1 MQRFQVEIADGISE
15 IVEAENENEARKKVK
30 AIIATGAVSPFY
42 DKLHFDYE
50 TGVRGKFERKVDEG
64 TEKEGG
70 LRNLRAQLA
79 RAETNGIIGFTEQD
93 QVLSNFVGSSGFTRN
108 TRGQVALTPAGLEE
122 LGLPVQYRTLSDGSK
137 MPLNTIIDEN
147 DFGFKTGDLSDFA
160 GIAGPIGGAIA
171 LMSPQLR
178 VIKGLTALF
187 GGRER
192 IARMFAAGIG
202 SVTGKAAEEA
212 LDYEEGFQLQERD
225 ELKNLFGGE
234 FLFGSIGQGA
244 GELFGMGF
252 NLLLGKTAPRADLR
266 LNRQQAKGTSIIDI
280 LKFDAKLGK
289 EATDK
294 QIAKAIKEGQ
304 IKQFDWKG
312 LASQAT
318 LGRKLPGRLQDI
330 SEQVLGNTRDKD
342 TAQYLRTEIDNLL
355 ENIGGENAL
364 HQKSISDAVKGSLD
378 EQVDASL
385 QKLRLKEKDVTLQLK
400 SLIESVVDDAIEVGN
415 YADAPGRSF
424 LGRELK
430 INLSKARK
438 EVIKDLGE
446 KYREVDKVFNSM
458 VSLEGKAVGSA
469 EYVVAVNLD
478 RVIRNTINKNIIDS
492 KNLIKQH
499 KDADYFWNVNN
510 RDELDAGI
518 VSKIEKALDTFQA
531 NVANPNVPVSLS
543 HVRNAYSKLN
553 TISRDTLEASTER
566 KVILE
571 IMRKLDDS
579 IVKNGERVV
588 PGSPDSIL
596 TQLEIEGVTE
606 FQQAVARNAK
616 VGFSDPVT
624 GKISRDVGLT
634 VETKAVQQV
643 NRAIEELR
651 AVNKLASERM
661 APFDSIASKKI
672 ISNAQTGAYDASEVY
687 KVAILNGEAKTLEDI
702 FKALN
707 QYDKYMVQAGK
718 TGAAEKTLKGQI
730 KQRLFADAFRS
741 STDMVDETIDFTTF
755 AKQIN
760 KFERDYPG
768 KLDLLFTDSVTG
780 RNTADLVRNTVAQVN
795 KINPRLKPQDMK
807 NLVSDFT
814 TSNKGLSASDQGL
827 AFVQGLK
834 QLAKASEKRLKL
846 ESNRAVADL
855 PLKGIDETV
864 NIIFR
869 PHAYENIKIL
879 KRTLKDTPE
888 IFTAIQ
894 QASMQKLL
902 SKSIDLNGKGRI
914 TDVFKSGNLKTALD
928 SYGDETLNAMFGR
941 ELTQNLRYFQ
951 RSVDVLTKQE
961 AGRGGA
967 AGGLVAA
974 GIGASLALNPI
985 AVLPTVLSLAVARKL
1000 FASPTFVAAASRTDK
1015 GSIMTVLDMTEQS
1028 IRQVAARELGMG
1040 GEQASQFA
1048 RDVMSGAIDA
1058 SGVEELIA
1066 PGKELL
1072 KQGISQGVDTFQDME
1087 DQTQR
1092 SFQSSQATSPQIEM
1106 PKIQSFTPPQPNDPT
1121 RADFDEQL
1129 FGRPSR
1135 IG

>member
-212 LDYEEGFQLQERD
+212 LDYQEGFQLQERD

-266 LNRQQAKGTSIIDI
+266 LTRQQAKGRSTIDI
-280 LKFDAKLGK
+280 LKLDAKLGK

-294 QIAKAIKEGQ
+294 QIAKAVKEGQ

-330 SEQVLGNTRDKD
+330 SEQVLGNTRDKE
-342 TAQYLRTEIDNLL
+342 TAAYLRAEIDNLL

-458 VSLEGKAVGSA
+458 VSLEGKTVGSA
-469 EYVVAVNLD
+469 EYLIAANLD
-478 RVIRNTINKNIIDS
+478 RVIRNTINKNIVDS

-510 RDELDAGI
+510 KDELDAGI

-588 PGSPDSIL
+588 PGRPDSIL
-596 TQLEIEGVTE
+596 TQLEIEGVDE
-606 FQQAVARNAK
+606 FQKALARNVDFGDAK
-616 VGFSDPVT
+616 KALG
-624 GKISRDVGLT
+624 DVGLT
-634 VETKAVQQV
+634 VEDKAVQQL
-643 NRAIEELR
+643 NRSIEELR
-651 AVNKLASERM
+651 AANKLAAERM

-687 KVAILNGEAKTLEDI
+687 KVAILNGEAKTLDDI

-741 STDMVDETIDFTTF
+741 STDMVDETINFTEF

-768 KLDLLFTDSVTG
+768 KLDLLFTDSATG

-795 KINPRLKPQDMK
+795 KINPRLKPKDMK

-846 ESNRAVADL
+846 ESNRAVSDL

-869 PHAYENIKIL
+869 PHAYENIQIL

-914 TDVFKSGNLKTALD
+914 TDLFKSGNLKTALD
-928 SYGDETLNAMFGR
+928 SYGDETLNAMFGK
-941 ELTQNLRYFQ
+941 ELTQNLRNFQ
-951 RSVDVLTKQE
+951 RSIDVLTKQE

>member
-1 MQRFQVEIADGISE
+1 MPRYKVNISDGIYE
-15 IVEAENENEARKKVK
+15 FVEADTEQEAKKKVK
-30 AIIATGAVSPFY
+30 AIIATGAISPFY

-64 TEKEGG
+64 EGG
-70 LRNLRAQLA
+70 LRNIRAQLG
-79 RAETNGIIGFTEQD
+79 RAESAEEQD
-93 QVLSNFVGSSGFTRN
+93 QVLTNFVGSSGFTRN
-108 TRGQVALTPAGLEE
+108 TKGQIALNPAGLEE

-137 MPLNTIIDEN
+137 MPLNTILDEN
-147 DFGFKTGDLSDFA
+147 DWGLRTGDLADFA
-160 GIAGPIGGAIA
+160 GIAGPIVGAIA
-171 LMSPQLR
+171 TMSPQLR
-178 VIKGLTALF
+178 VIKGLSAAF

-202 SVTGKAAEEA
+202 SVAGKAGEEA
-212 LDYEEGFQLQERD
+212 LDYQEGFQLQERD

-266 LNRQQAKGTSIIDI
+266 LNRQQALGRSTVDI

-294 QIAKAIKEGQ
+294 QIAKAIRDGQ

-330 SEQVLGNTRDKD
+330 SEQVLGNTRDKE
-342 TAQYLRTEIDNLL
+342 TAAYLRAEVDSLL

-430 INLSKARK
+430 VNLSKARK
-438 EVIKDLGE
+438 EVIADLGK
-446 KYREVDKVFNSM
+446 KYREVDRVFNSM
-458 VSLEGKAVGSA
+458 VSLEGKAVGSS
-469 EYVVAVNLD
+469 EYVVAANLN
-478 RVIRNTINKNIIDS
+478 RVVRNTINKNIEDS
-492 KNLIKQH
+492 KKLIQQH

-510 RDELDAGI
+510 KDELDAGI

-579 IVKNGERVV
+579 TVDQFGNRVVNKNG
-588 PGSPDSIL
+588 PDSIL
-596 TQLEIEGVTE
+596 TQLEIEGVNE
-606 FQQAVARNAK
+606 FQAAVARNAK
-616 VGFSDPVT
+616 VGFTDPS
-624 GKISRDVGLT
+624 GKVIRDVDLT

-651 AVNKLASERM
+651 AVNKLAAERM

-687 KVAILNGEAKTLEDI
+687 RVAILQGEEKTLADI

-707 QYDKYMVQAGK
+707 QYDKYMIAAKKPGK
-718 TGAAEKTLKGQI
+718 AIAEKTLKGQI

-741 STDMVDETIDFTTF
+741 STDMVDETINFTEF

-768 KLDLLFTDSVTG
+768 KLDLLFTDSATG

-795 KINPRLKPQDMK
+795 KINPRLKPKDMK

-814 TSNKGLSASDQGL
+814 TGKGLSASDQGL

-834 QLAKASEKRLKL
+834 QLAKASEDRLRL
-846 ESNRAVADL
+846 ESNRAISDL

-864 NIIFR
+864 SIIFR
-869 PHAYENIKIL
+869 PNANSNIEIL
-879 KRTLKDTPE
+879 KKTVSPE
-888 IFTAIQ
+888 VFTSIQ

-914 TDVFKSGNLKTALD
+914 TDLFKSGNLKTALD
-928 SYGDETLNAMFGR
+928 SYGDETLNAMFGKD
-941 ELTQNLRYFQ
+941 LTQGLRNFQ
-951 RSVDVLTKQE
+951 RTIDVLTKQE

-1000 FASPTFVAAASRTDK
+1000 FASPRFVAAASKTDK
-1015 GSIMTVLDMTEQS
+1015 GSILTALDMTEQA
-1028 IRQVAARELGMG
+1028 IRQVAVRQLGMG
-1040 GEQASQFA
+1040 GDKAAQFS
-1048 RDVMSGAIDA
+1048 RDVMSGVIDA
-1058 SGVEELIA
+1058 AGVEELISES
-1066 PGKELL
+1066 KQLL
-1072 KQGISQGVDTFQDME
+1072 KKGVTQGVDVFEDIE
-1087 DQTQR
+1087 DQTQK

-1106 PKIQSFTPPQPNDPT
+1106 PEIQSFTPSQPNDPT